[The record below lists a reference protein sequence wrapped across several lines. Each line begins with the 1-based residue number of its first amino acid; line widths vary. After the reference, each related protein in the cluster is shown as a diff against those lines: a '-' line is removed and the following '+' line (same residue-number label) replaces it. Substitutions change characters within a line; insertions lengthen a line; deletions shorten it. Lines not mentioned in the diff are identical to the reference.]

1 MMKTGRSTADKR
13 AAISMRTME
22 VVVALLLLAIGATV
36 VFDSYRLG
44 SKWGSDGPQSGYFPF
59 YIGLMICISSAVTL
73 AQTLFGKSGRELG
86 AFVERGQLRLVLMVL
101 VPALLYV
108 LAVQFI
114 GIYIASAVYIALFMW
129 WLGHYA
135 WWKAS
140 PSGAAREHRV
150 FSDVRSLV
158 QGPAAQGH
166 LRSAQ
171 LPRLLNA
178 RPSIRVRDSSLEEI
192 NALFHGFAVALTP
205 FNLLLMF
212 IGVTLGVIIGVLPGS
227 AARTASRSCCR
238 SPSPC
243 RRRRRSS
250 CCRASIG
257 APCSAARS
265 RRSRSTFQASRGR

>member
-1 MMKTGRSTADKR
+1 MDEDRESAADKR

-22 VVVALLLLAIGATV
+22 IVVALLLLAIGATV

-129 WLGHYA
+129 SLGHYA
-135 WWKAS
+135 WWKSIAV
-140 PSGAAREHRV
+140 GL
-150 FSDVRSLV
+150 LV
-158 QGPAAQGH
+158 
-166 LRSAQ
+166 
-171 LPRLLNA
+171 N
-178 RPSIRVRDSSLEEI
+178 I
-192 NALFHGFAVALTP
+192 GF
-205 FNLLLMF
+205 FLMF
-212 IGVTLGVIIGVLPGS
+212 EVWFKVPLHKGTFDPLSFLGY
-227 AARTASRSCCR
+227 
-238 SPSPC
+238 
-243 RRRRRSS
+243 
-250 CCRASIG
+250 
-257 APCSAARS
+257 
-265 RRSRSTFQASRGR
+265 